1 MDQSATL
8 KDDVPMKQTSILKL
22 LGTLLLLAF
31 GTGAA
36 MAQPSLSAPASAR
49 IGSEVPVTVT
59 GSSNPRDFV
68 SIVPKGSKAGF
79 YAAYQYVSKPGVV
92 KLTAPAT
99 AGEYEIRLLG
109 AASPYPTLASRPL
122 LLENVEARVE
132 GPAQVAAG
140 AKFELR
146 WTGPDNARDY
156 VGIGDADPK
165 GRLYITYAYTRGGSP
180 VSLVAPDKPGQ
191 YVLRYY
197 LAEGNTVVA
206 SQPITVAGVTASVT
220 APAQVAAGKDVSIQ
234 WSGPNNPRDFITL
247 LKAGSPEKR
256 YADYAY
262 TTKGNPLSLRAPDEP
277 GDYEIRYL
285 TGQSYATLATT
296 RITVTAIAASIQ
308 GPAEAVAG
316 SSFAVN
322 WKGPDNRLDYITI
335 VAKGSREGE
344 GGNYAYTER
353 GNPASLRAPLAP
365 GEYEL
370 RYATGQS
377 HLTLARAP
385 IRILAAQQE
394 PGLISVT
401 AADAGPANHAVE
413 IILDASGSMLQRIG
427 AQRRIDIAKQTLMQ
441 LTSATIPAG
450 TPFAL
455 RVFGREVD
463 SCQTDL
469 EVPLGPLDAAAVG
482 AKIGKLEA
490 KNNAR
495 TPIGESLEK
504 VASDLQE
511 AKGERLVI
519 VLTDGEE
526 TCGGDPAAAIAGLK
540 RAGAAV
546 RVNIVGFAIDDARLA
561 ATFRLWSEL
570 GNGLYFDAKDG
581 ASLSAAMAQ
590 AMRPRFEV
598 LNAEGKVVASG
609 IAGGAPVGVMPGN
622 YTVRAASHGGKS
634 HPVLVKAKQT
644 STVAL
649 TKGP

>member
-1 MDQSATL
+1 
-8 KDDVPMKQTSILKL
+8 MKQTHVLML
-22 LGTLLLLAF
+22 LGAVLLFAL
-31 GTGAA
+31 GTSRA
-36 MAQPSLSAPASAR
+36 MAQPALSAPASAK
-49 IGSEVPVTVT
+49 IGSEIPVTVT

-68 SIVPKGSKAGF
+68 SIVPKGSKPGS

-92 KLTAPAT
+92 KLTAPAI

-122 LLENVEARVE
+122 LLESVAARVE

-146 WTGPDNARDY
+146 WTGPNNARDY

-180 VSLVAPDKPGQ
+180 VSLTAPDKPGP
-191 YVLRYY
+191 YMLRYY
-197 LAEGNTVVA
+197 LAEGDTVLA
-206 SQPITVAGVTASVT
+206 SQPITVAGVTASVS

-247 LKAGSPEKR
+247 VKAGSPDKR

-262 TTKGNPLSLRAPDEP
+262 TAKGNPLSLRAPDEA

-308 GPAEAVAG
+308 GPDQAVAG

-322 WKGPDNRLDYITI
+322 WKGPDNRHDYLTI
-335 VAKGSREGE
+335 VAKGAREGE
-344 GGNYAYTER
+344 SGNYAYTQR

-394 PGLISVT
+394 PGLISVA
-401 AADAGPANHAVE
+401 AADAGAANHAVE

-427 AQRRIDIAKQTLMQ
+427 SQRRIDIAKQTLGQ

-469 EVPLGPLDAAAVG
+469 EVPFGPLDAAAVG

-504 VASDLQE
+504 VASDLQA
-511 AKGERLVI
+511 AKGERLII

-526 TCGGDPAAAIAGLK
+526 TCGGDPAAAIASLK
-540 RAGAAV
+540 RAGTAV
-546 RVNIVGFAIDDARLA
+546 RINIVGFAIDDARLA
-561 ATFRLWSEL
+561 ATFRHWSEL

-581 ASLSAAMAQ
+581 ASLSAALSQ

-598 LNAEGKVVASG
+598 LNADGKVVASG
-609 IAGGAPVGVMPGN
+609 IAGGEPVGVMPGH
-622 YTVRAASHGGKS
+622 YTVRRASDAGNTQ
-634 HPVLVKAKQT
+634 PVQVKAKQT
-644 STVAL
+644 SQVTL
-649 TKGP
+649 PKGP